1 MIIVYNYST
10 SNSLIIII
18 IGIAWTLYNL
28 ATHPEHQEKCRQEVD
43 AIFSEKEDEYDE
55 DITRYLLQSSNAQW

>member
-55 DITRYLLQSSNAQW
+55 DITRYLLQSSNAQ